1 MKLDKIAT
9 FYCAGFGIGFFPK
22 APGTLASLAILPLVW
37 FIKPQISV
45 FSFIACLLIYFII
58 SYLFLKKILIN
69 KKDMDP
75 KFVVCDEY
83 LGQSVALMCCNQELL
98 DFLIAFVLFRIF
110 DIKKPFPV
118 SYFDNQKN
126 IYGVLMDDVAAGILV
141 NIFFLIYYAI

>member
-1 MKLDKIAT
+1 MNFNKIAT

-22 APGTLASLAILPLVW
+22 APGTLASLTILPLVW
-37 FIKPQISV
+37 YIKPQISV
-45 FSFIACLLIYFII
+45 FSFIACLVIYFII
-58 SYLFLKKILIN
+58 SYLLLKVILIK

-83 LGQSVALMCCNQELL
+83 LGQAVALIFCDQKLL

-126 IYGVLMDDVAAGILV
+126 ISGVLMDDVAAGILV
-141 NIFFLIYYAI
+141 NFFFIIYYAI